1 MQTPS
6 RVRTPGF
13 SALRSSRC
21 LAALVLVFAFALPA
35 SAANDA
41 AKSPNEVQPLLV
53 GTTIPSVTVQTI
65 DGEPVDL
72 LEDARKKP
80 SILVFYRG
88 GW

>member
-1 MQTPS
+1 MQTPT
-6 RVRTPGF
+6 RVRKAPV
-13 SALRSSRC
+13 LSRT
-21 LAALVLVFAFALPA
+21 LATLLLVFAFALPS

-41 AKSPNEVQPLLV
+41 ANSASEVQPLLV

-65 DGEPVDL
+65 DGEPIDL

>member
-1 MQTPS
+1 MQIPS
-6 RVRTPGF
+6 RVLKPLGL
-13 SALRSSRC
+13 SQC
-21 LAALVLVFAFALPA
+21 LATLLLVFAFALPA

-41 AKSPNEVQPLLV
+41 ASSASEVQPLLV
-53 GTTIPSVTVQTI
+53 GTTIPSVTVQTV
-65 DGEPVDL
+65 DGQPIDL